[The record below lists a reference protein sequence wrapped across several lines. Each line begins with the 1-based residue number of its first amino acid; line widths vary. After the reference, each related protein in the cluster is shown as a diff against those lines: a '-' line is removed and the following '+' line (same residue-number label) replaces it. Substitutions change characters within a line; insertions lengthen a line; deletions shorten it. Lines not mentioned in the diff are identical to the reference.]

1 MIRTGVTVGRMKRLL
16 VVLLV
21 LVGWNACA
29 SAQAPYF
36 HGKTIRFIVGYP
48 AGSTHDL
55 WARLVGPY
63 MTKYIPGNPPTIVQ
77 NMPGAGSA
85 VAANYVY
92 SAAKPDGLSIAVVN
106 AGLYFDQLLGRKE
119 VQFDWSKFSWV
130 GSTTRS
136 ESLLY
141 MWSAAPY
148 KTIQDVRSAT
158 TPPKCGSTGTG
169 NTGYYLPK
177 LLEETIGAKFTIVT
191 GYQGG
196 AEIELAV
203 ERGEVQCRAI
213 SIPVYFGRE
222 PFHGWRQKGL
232 ARILIQTGKKKD
244 ARLAD
249 TPTLYELMDQYRT
262 SDANRRLTAVLLG
275 NAGFGL
281 WPAMTSPGTSQD
293 HVKTLRGTFAKA
305 LNDQDLLAEAKKKTM
320 EVDLITGEELQVL
333 AKEVVTQT
341 PEIISRMRKLLGE

>member
-1 MIRTGVTVGRMKRLL
+1 M
-16 VVLLV
+16 
-21 LVGWNACA
+21 
-29 SAQAPYF
+29 
-36 HGKTIRFIVGYP
+36 
-48 AGSTHDL
+48 
-55 WARLVGPY
+55 
-63 MTKYIPGNPPTIVQ
+63 
-77 NMPGAGSA
+77 
-85 VAANYVY
+85 
-92 SAAKPDGLSIAVVN
+92 
-106 AGLYFDQLLGRKE
+106 
-119 VQFDWSKFSWV
+119 
-130 GSTTRS
+130 
-136 ESLLY
+136 Y

-158 TPPKCGSTGTG
+158 PLPKCGSTGTG

-222 PFHGWRQKGL
+222 PFHTWRQKGL

-244 ARLAD
+244 SRLLEA
-249 TPTLYELMDQYRT
+249 PTLYELMDQYHT

-275 NAGFGL
+275 NVGFGL
-281 WPAMTSPGTSQD
+281 WPAMTSPNTPKD
-293 HVKTLRGTFAKA
+293 HVKTLRGAFAKA

-320 EVDLITGEELQVL
+320 EV
-333 AKEVVTQT
+333 
-341 PEIISRMRKLLGE
+341 EIVSRMRKLLGE

>member
-1 MIRTGVTVGRMKRLL
+1 MKRLL
-16 VVLLV
+16 VFLLV
-21 LVGWNACA
+21 LLSWHSYAA
-29 SAQAPYF
+29 AQAPYF
-36 HGKTIRFIVGYP
+36 QGKTMRFVVGYP

-63 MTKYIPGNPPTIVQ
+63 MTKFIPGNPTTIVQ

-85 VAANYVY
+85 IAANYVY
-92 SAAKPDGLSIAVVN
+92 GAAKPDGLSIAVVN

-119 VQFDWSKFSWV
+119 VQFDWSKFAWI

-141 MWSAAPY
+141 MWANTPY
-148 KTIQDVRSAT
+148 KTIQDVRNAT

-177 LLEETIGAKFTIVT
+177 LVEETIGAKFNIVT

-222 PFHGWRQKGL
+222 PFHTWRQKAL
-232 ARILIQTGKKKD
+232 ARVLIQTGKKKD
-244 ARLAD
+244 SRLAE
-249 TPTLYELMDQYRT
+249 TPTLYELMDQYHT

-281 WPAMTSPGTSQD
+281 WPAMTSPNTPQE
-293 HVKTLRGTFAKA
+293 HVKTLRSAFAKA
-305 LNDQDLLAEAKKKTM
+305 LNDPELLAEAKKKTM
-320 EVDLITGEELQVL
+320 EVDLITGEELEAL

-341 PEIISRMRKLLGE
+341 PEIVNRMRKLLGE